1 MHAQKQTIH
10 GIPAII
16 WGDRSNRVYLVVH
29 GKSSC
34 KEDAGR
40 FATIAVDKG
49 YQVISFDLPEHG
61 ERATQGQVCTVQ
73 NGVQDLR
80 TVMDY
85 VRQNWNSVSLFATS
99 LGVYF
104 SLIAYRDVKFAMCL
118 FSSPILN
125 MQRLIENMMRWFD
138 VTPEQLQAQR
148 EIPTPIGETLS
159 WDYYCYVS
167 EHPVEVW
174 NSPIAILY
182 PELDNLTEPEVVD
195 DFAKRFGASVEVVSG
210 SEHYLHSESELAIM
224 DTWMKRFVDGPGAT
238 AQQTCSG

>member
-1 MHAQKQTIH
+1 MHTQKLTID

-16 WGDRSNRVYLVVH
+16 WGERSDRVYLVVH

-34 KEDAGR
+34 KEDAER

-61 ERATQGQVCTVQ
+61 ERASLERACTVQ

-80 TVMDY
+80 KVMDY
-85 VRQNWNSVSLFATS
+85 ARRNWNSVSLFANS
-99 LGVYF
+99 LGTYF
-104 SLIAYRDVKFAMCL
+104 SLVAYRDVGFDMCL

-125 MQRLIENMMRWFD
+125 MQRLIENMMRWFN
-138 VTPEQLQAQR
+138 VTPEQLQVQR

-159 WDYYCYVS
+159 WDYYSYVR
-167 EHPVEVW
+167 EHPVDVW
-174 NSPIAILY
+174 NSPTAILS

-195 DFAKRFGASVEVVSG
+195 EFAERFGALVQRVAG
-210 SEHYLHSESELAIM
+210 SEHYMHSDAELAIM
-224 DTWMKRFVDGPGAT
+224 DAWIVQHA
-238 AQQTCSG
+238 

>member
-1 MHAQKQTIH
+1 MHTQKLTID

-16 WGDRSNRVYLVVH
+16 WGERSDRVYLVVH

-34 KEDAGR
+34 KEDAER

-61 ERATQGQVCTVQ
+61 ERASLERACTVQ

-99 LGVYF
+99 LGAYF
-104 SLIAYRDVKFAMCL
+104 SLVAYRDVDFDKCL

-125 MQRLIENMMRWFD
+125 MQRLIENMMRWFN
-138 VTPEQLQAQR
+138 VTPEQLQVQC

-159 WDYYCYVS
+159 WDYYRYVR
-167 EHPVEVW
+167 EYPVEVW
-174 NSPIAILY
+174 NSPTAILY

-195 DFAKRFGASVEVVSG
+195 EFAERFGARVQRVAG
-210 SEHYLHSESELAIM
+210 SEHYMHSDAELAIM
-224 DTWMKRFVDGPGAT
+224 DAWMIQHA
-238 AQQTCSG
+238 

>member
-1 MHAQKQTIH
+1 MHTQKLTID

-16 WGDRSNRVYLVVH
+16 WGERSDRVYLVVH

-34 KEDAGR
+34 KEDAER

-61 ERATQGQVCTVQ
+61 ERASLERACTVQ

-99 LGVYF
+99 LGAYF
-104 SLIAYRDVKFAMCL
+104 SLVAYRDVDFDKCL

-125 MQRLIENMMRWFD
+125 MQRLIENMMRWFN
-138 VTPEQLQAQR
+138 VTPVQLQVQR

-159 WDYYCYVS
+159 WDYYLYVR
-167 EHPVEVW
+167 EYPVEVW
-174 NSPIAILY
+174 NSPTAILS

-195 DFAKRFGASVEVVSG
+195 EFAERFGALVQRVAG
-210 SEHYLHSESELAIM
+210 SEHYMHSDAELAIM
-224 DTWMKRFVDGPGAT
+224 DAWMIQHA
-238 AQQTCSG
+238 

>member
-1 MHAQKQTIH
+1 MHIQRLSID

-16 WGDRSNRVYLVVH
+16 WGERSGRVYLVVH

-34 KEDAGR
+34 KEDAEC

-49 YQVISFDLPEHG
+49 YQVLSFDLPEHG
-61 ERATQGQVCTVQ
+61 ERVTQERACSVQ

-85 VRQNWNSVSLFATS
+85 VRRNWTSVSLFATS
-99 LGVYF
+99 LGAYF
-104 SLIAYRDVKFAMCL
+104 SLLSYRDVKFGMCL

-138 VTPEQLQAQR
+138 VTPEQLRAQR

-159 WDYYCYVS
+159 WDYYSYVR
-167 EHPVEVW
+167 EHPIEVW
-174 NSPIAILY
+174 NSPTAILY
-182 PELDNLTEPEVVD
+182 PKLDNLTEPEVVD
-195 DFAKRFGASVEVVSG
+195 EFAERFGALVQRVAG
-210 SEHYLHSESELAIM
+210 SEHYMHSDAELAIM
-224 DTWMKRFVDGPGAT
+224 DAWMIQHA
-238 AQQTCSG
+238 